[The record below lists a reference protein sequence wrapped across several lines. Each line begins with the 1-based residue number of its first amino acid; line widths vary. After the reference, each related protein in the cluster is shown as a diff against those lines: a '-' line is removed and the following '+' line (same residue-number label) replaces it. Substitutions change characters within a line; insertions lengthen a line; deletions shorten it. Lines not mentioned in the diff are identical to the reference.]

1 MEEVRPI
8 QDMWEVPYLCQFV
21 KLFHASLNLE
31 PFTPEELEQALQS
44 PKESALCSE
53 LITKLLLKKSA
64 LRRELAIGEGYSF
77 DRWHELLS
85 KQISGWIKVVQKYQK
100 GQSYQKFSAA
110 HRIILRC
117 FQDLGESPFKLD
129 KMPSPVKL
137 PETPPPTDLQEM
149 QLDPCRRA
157 TRSRTNTLK
166 NKRPRYTDYYLEHSS
181 DPEKDEQI
189 KSLADLQ
196 EWQRVLVVY
205 ALAVH
210 KLETD
215 DELLHEL
222 NYVPLSSKRVDP
234 MGTDR
239 RGNRYYFFDNL
250 DCRIYSSDPQDRF
263 RLLAKTLEQVDE
275 LTLRLEAAGDTH
287 LADTIKEMRGK
298 LEVNEQER
306 SKRLLAQIRK
316 THTAPGRRRLLTDY
330 EYEDSDFSPQE
341 DDVPRKRGPGRPRK
355 IPLPERKPKIMP
367 TTSGDDLVLS
377 GTIKKISASEEILH
391 SFRGDWQLVDKQPK
405 DFKFLKSDGA
415 EISGLYLGFWQ
426 YYAKPV
432 EETLHLEFRPEGE
445 LIGTGENLFGIFTIT
460 GQWSGDP
467 EDTVSVTLRRSYVKF
482 EITDESSCSEADQDS
497 FDAVKPPYQLDFEER
512 VYSEH
517 MHMPVKSFREL
528 KSQLR
533 QQDKREMQRQPFY
546 KSEYLA

>member
-1 MEEVRPI
+1 
-8 QDMWEVPYLCQFV
+8 MWEVPYICQFV

-85 KQISGWIKVVQKYQK
+85 KQIRGWIKVMQKYQK
-100 GQSYQKFSAA
+100 GQPYQKFTAA
-110 HRIILRC
+110 QRIILRC
-117 FQDLGESPFKLD
+117 FQQLGDNPFKLE
-129 KMPSPVKL
+129 KLPSPIKQ
-137 PETPPPTDLQEM
+137 PESPPPTDPQDL
-149 QLDPCRRA
+149 QLDPLRRA

-189 KSLADLQ
+189 KSLADLA

-205 ALAVH
+205 ALAMH

-234 MGTDR
+234 LGVDK

-250 DCRIYSSDPQDRF
+250 DCRIYCQDSEERF
-263 RLLAKTLEQVDE
+263 KLLARTLEQVDE
-275 LTLRLEAAGDTH
+275 LVLRLEAAVETDLETK
-287 LADTIKEMRGK
+287 IKAMRSK

-306 SKRLLAQIRK
+306 SRRLLAQIRK
-316 THTAPGRRRLLTDY
+316 THTAPGRKRMPTDY

-355 IPLPERKPKIMP
+355 VPLPERKPKIMP
-367 TTSGDDLVLS
+367 NTSGDDLVLT
-377 GTIKKISASEEILH
+377 GTIRKISASEEVLH
-391 SFRGDWQLVDKQPK
+391 SFKGEWQLVDKQPK
-405 DFKFLKSDGA
+405 DFKFLKSEGA
-415 EISGLYLGFWQ
+415 EVSGLYVGFWQ
-426 YYAKPV
+426 YYSKPV
-432 EETLHLEFRPEGE
+432 EESLWLDLQPGGVVM
-445 LIGTGENLFGIFTIT
+445 GTGENLFGIFTVT
-460 GQWSGDP
+460 GQWQGDP
-467 EDTVSVTLRRSYVKF
+467 EDSVAVTLRRSYVKY
-482 EITDESSCSEADQDS
+482 EISDDSSCSEAEQDA

-517 MHMPVKSFREL
+517 MHMPVKGFREL
-528 KSQLR
+528 KAQLR
-533 QQDKREMQRQPFY
+533 QQDKREMQRQPFF
-546 KSEYLA
+546 KSEYLV